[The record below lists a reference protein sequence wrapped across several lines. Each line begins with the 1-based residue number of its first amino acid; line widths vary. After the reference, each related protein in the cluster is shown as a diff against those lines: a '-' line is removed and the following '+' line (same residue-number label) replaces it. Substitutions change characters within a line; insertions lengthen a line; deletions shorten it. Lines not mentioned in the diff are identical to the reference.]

1 MLKFLTSKFRNQ
13 SLNEVRPYEPQGFL
27 RHESDMEGM
36 ERSEDEDEELRNLN
50 LEGSVSLNNNIVEA
64 EESNSKPLVL
74 NFKEC
79 PSLDQENL
87 PPPLQTEG
95 KKIAGIDGSTGF
107 SPIDIPHTT
116 EDCKNLLAE
125 KRKWS
130 QVSNKRFLHQLGS
143 GNDSSSD
150 DEIKELFST
159 KTSSGILSSSP
170 PGKVTVLSKHS
181 AFCAQVRPTDGHS
194 RRKHR
199 VIICDER
206 PSLNFEK
213 MQQKTLL
220 KKYPYGV
227 SRPRA
232 IRIRNMS
239 QSNMKHGF
247 SYDQAMLV
255 FKPIAMNPSFNLA
268 PVEEP
273 GIVF

>member
-1 MLKFLTSKFRNQ
+1 MSIFSYLLRYAYGVFDFLS
-13 SLNEVRPYEPQGFL
+13 S
-27 RHESDMEGM
+27 
-36 ERSEDEDEELRNLN
+36 
-50 LEGSVSLNNNIVEA
+50 GSVSLNNNILET
-64 EESNSKPLVL
+64 EESSSKPLVS
-74 NFKEC
+74 NFKES

-87 PPPLQTEG
+87 PPASQTDG
-95 KKIAGIDGSTGF
+95 KKIVDGSSIGF

-116 EDCKNLLAE
+116 EDCTNLLAE

-150 DEIKELFST
+150 DEIKELFSSRS
-159 KTSSGILSSSP
+159 SSGILSSSP

-213 MQQKTLL
+213 MQQVTLISC
-220 KKYPYGV
+220 KK
-227 SRPRA
+227 
-232 IRIRNMS
+232 IT
-239 QSNMKHGF
+239 
-247 SYDQAMLV
+247 
-255 FKPIAMNPSFNLA
+255 NLNFEIIYERE
-268 PVEEP
+268 VK
-273 GIVF
+273 

>member
-1 MLKFLTSKFRNQ
+1 MFSISFV
-13 SLNEVRPYEPQGFL
+13 S
-27 RHESDMEGM
+27 
-36 ERSEDEDEELRNLN
+36 
-50 LEGSVSLNNNIVEA
+50 GSVSLNNNIVET
-64 EESNSKPLVL
+64 EELNSKTPIVP
-74 NFKEC
+74 NFKES

-87 PPPLQTEG
+87 PPPSQTEG
-95 KKIAGIDGSTGF
+95 RKIVDNSNAF

-116 EDCKNLLAE
+116 QDCNNLLAE

-150 DEIKELFST
+150 DEIKELFSS
-159 KTSSGILSSSP
+159 KSSSGILSSSP

-213 MQQKTLL
+213 MQQVTLISC
-220 KKYPYGV
+220 KKMYT
-227 SRPRA
+227 
-232 IRIRNMS
+232 
-239 QSNMKHGF
+239 
-247 SYDQAMLV
+247 
-255 FKPIAMNPSFNLA
+255 FN
-268 PVEEP
+268 
-273 GIVF
+273 